1 MQDGSVSFVLKAT
14 PARGFIGLRIREQSD
29 GSYEDLPA
37 PAQKQRTRRAAIH
50 ALVLRRGH
58 ELATLSRS
66 RRHGALAHPEH
77 RRRHRGRNRLRGA
90 RRRDLHWRRYRAR
103 PHAPAHLGRQYDVV
117 PAARE
122 SLAHHRLRLTGGV
135 HVGGVDKVDATVER
149 TTDDRV
155 DRCLVQPANRL
166 PDLAPLPPNV
176 MAPRQSSETNTPVS
190 ESARYFMMTGVL
202 RGAPE

>member
-37 PAQKQRTRRAAIH
+37 PAQKQRARRAAIH

-103 PHAPAHLGRQYDVV
+103 PHAPAHLGRANTTSCRRPGRALPTIVSDSPEEYTSAVSIKLMPQ
-117 PAARE
+117 A
-122 SLAHHRLRLTGGV
+122 
-135 HVGGVDKVDATVER
+135 VER

-155 DRCLVQPANRL
+155 DRCRQMSRPA
-166 PDLAPLPPNV
+166 
-176 MAPRQSSETNTPVS
+176 RQSPARSGALAAERHGSE
-190 ESARYFMMTGVL
+190 AKL
-202 RGAPE
+202 